1 MLLALDERADPRPD
15 VVNPAIVGW
24 NQKSLVDVGAHPA
37 TGERGLGDDIE
48 AGSDLVAVHRELRR
62 RDRRYD
68 PVLGSATKTASQ
80 VICGEAGLEAHL
92 DAGAVGGEGHRVAVM
107 AHQRVNIGLRGRD
120 PLVVSPEGR
129 TQIRSMMVPVDS
141 APPAHIVIRAVL

>member
-48 AGSDLVAVHRELRR
+48 AGSDLVAIHRELRR
-62 RDRRYD
+62 RGRRDY
-68 PVLGSATKTASQ
+68 PVLGSTTKTAPQ

-92 DAGAVGGEGHRVAVM
+92 DAGAVGGERYRVAVM
-107 AHQRVNIGLRGRD
+107 ADQRVDIGRRD
-120 PLVVSPEGR
+120 RNLLLDVDQV
-129 TQIRSMMVPVDS
+129 RS
-141 APPAHIVIRAVL
+141 AR